1 LKPSSSFISFAPLH
15 DDRVF
20 VTRVRRDPSHWFLD
34 GPDDGHRVIWLGSS
48 TSDCTEPNL
57 AQKLAEPGYTH
68 LLVRRDTA
76 DGLWFA
82 EQV

>member
-1 LKPSSSFISFAPLH
+1 M
-15 DDRVF
+15 
-20 VTRVRRDPSHWFLD
+20 
-34 GPDDGHRVIWLGSS
+34 WLGSS

-57 AQKLAEPGYTH
+57 AQKLAETGYTH